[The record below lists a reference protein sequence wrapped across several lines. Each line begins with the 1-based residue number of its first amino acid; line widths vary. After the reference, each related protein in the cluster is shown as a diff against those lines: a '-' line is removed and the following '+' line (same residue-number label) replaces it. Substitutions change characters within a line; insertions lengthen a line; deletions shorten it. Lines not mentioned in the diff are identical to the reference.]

1 MGRPDKGGGI
11 PEIEAGLGTT
21 VILEEGAAVD
31 ESDATE
37 CDWIFE
43 TRWSKMASSMS
54 SSASAAY
61 RQLISSGT
69 SAFNSYTRRCYE
81 RAIRRRKSANGII
94 VTHKLL
100 A

>member
-21 VILEEGAAVD
+21 VIREEDAGVD

-43 TRWSKMASSMS
+43 TRSKMASSMS

-61 RQLISSGT
+61 RQL
-69 SAFNSYTRRCYE
+69 
-81 RAIRRRKSANGII
+81 
-94 VTHKLL
+94 
-100 A
+100 